1 MKNNWTEII
10 YEIYDFLYWE
20 PQHIWK
26 IKNKDS
32 KINSVEKSL
41 NHIKNIEVSLN
52 QILKIFFYFL
62 PNNIFKSFINLKWKK
77 DLLED
82 NYFFYLKEIEELI
95 NWVNWATQP
104 DFFFIWE
111 KSNIFIEM
119 KINSKSSLEQL
130 MKYIFLHIKDCER
143 TGEDKKLILIF
154 LAKWN
159 FKNLFKEKYK
169 DIWELKKEF
178 QEFNIPKI
186 TKKWNNNLEKYFKKI
201 KEIWKDMEIDFINYW
216 EFKNFCI
223 KNKNSNEKLFSWIID
238 ELDNRK
244 LV

>member
-26 IKNKDS
+26 IKNKNS
-32 KINSVEKSL
+32 KINSVDKSL

-62 PNNIFKSFINLKWKK
+62 QNNIFKNFINLKWKK
-77 DLLED
+77 DYLED
-82 NYFFYLKEIEELI
+82 NYFLYLKEIEELI
-95 NWVNWATQP
+95 EWINWATQP

-111 KSNIFIEM
+111 ESNIFIEM

-143 TGEDKKLILIF
+143 VWKNKKLNLIY
-154 LAKWN
+154 LAKWE
-159 FKNLFKEKYK
+159 FKNLFKEKFNNI
-169 DIWELKKEF
+169 DELKKEF
-178 QEFNIPKI
+178 QDFEIPKI
-186 TKKWNNNLEKYFKKI
+186 TKKGNNNLEEYFEKI
-201 KEIWKDMEIDFINYW
+201 KEIWKNMDIDFISYLD
-216 EFKNFCI
+216 FKNFCI
-223 KNKNSNEKLFSWIID
+223 KNRKSNEKLFSWIIN
-238 ELDNRK
+238 ELENRK